1 MIRDGKGFTVDEKD
15 KKAFLKDFTDAD
27 IEKKLDM
34 WYFAVDQS
42 GTWEELLAEMSTIAE
57 EQNSKVFNEMKKT
70 KIK

>member
-1 MIRDGKGFTVDEKD
+1 MNEED
-15 KKAFLKDFTDAD
+15 KKQFLQDFKNAD